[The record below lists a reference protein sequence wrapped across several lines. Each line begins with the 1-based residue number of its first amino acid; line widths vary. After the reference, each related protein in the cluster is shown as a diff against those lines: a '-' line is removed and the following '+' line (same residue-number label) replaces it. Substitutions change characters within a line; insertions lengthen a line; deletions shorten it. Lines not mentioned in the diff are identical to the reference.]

1 MATKITAAMVKE
13 LREKTGA
20 GMMDCKK
27 ALTATDGDAAA
38 AVDWLREKGIAKAA
52 KKSGR
57 VAAEGAVGAYVT
69 PDGKTGAV
77 VEINCETDF
86 AAGNEQFKSLLAKV
100 AQHIAETKPA
110 DLDALNNSELDGQ
123 KVSDI
128 ITNAT
133 ATIGEK
139 ISLRRFACYES
150 AGRLASYIHM
160 GGKIGV
166 LVNLTGGDEQLGK
179 DVAMQIAAAA
189 PIAIDETGVPADV
202 IDHEK
207 DVARKTALEEGKPE
221 KIVDRIVEGR
231 IKKFL
236 KEVCLIDQIFVK
248 DSDKTIKDILG
259 GVEVK
264 EFTRFMLGE
273 GIEKKQE
280 NFAAEVAAQMK

>member
-1 MATKITAAMVKE
+1 MAKITAAMVKE
-13 LREKTGA
+13 LRETTGA

-128 ITNAT
+128 TFTLND
-133 ATIGEK
+133 
-139 ISLRRFACYES
+139 ES
-150 AGRLASYIHM
+150 AKADNPATTNVTEANFYQVDGDAKTEGIQ
-160 GGKIGV
+160 GVVDPDQGV
-166 LVNLTGGDEQLGK
+166 LPTTGEAGTFAVTAAGVVL
-179 DVAMQIAAAA
+179 VAGGITLVM
-189 PIAIDETGVPADV
+189 G
-202 IDHEK
+202 
-207 DVARKTALEEGKPE
+207 ARK
-221 KIVDRIVEGR
+221 R
-231 IKKFL
+231 
-236 KEVCLIDQIFVK
+236 
-248 DSDKTIKDILG
+248 S
-259 GVEVK
+259 
-264 EFTRFMLGE
+264 
-273 GIEKKQE
+273 QE
-280 NFAAEVAAQMK
+280 

>member
-1 MATKITAAMVKE
+1 MAITAAMVKE

-52 KKSGR
+52 KKEGR
-57 VAAEGAVGAYVT
+57 VAAEGAVGAYIT

-110 DLDALNNSELDGQ
+110 DLDALNESELDGQ
-123 KVSDI
+123 KVSDL

-189 PIAIDETGVPADV
+189 PIAIDDSGVPQDI
-202 IDHEK
+202 IDHESE
-207 DVARKTALEEGKPE
+207 VARKQALEEGKPE

-231 IKKFL
+231 IKKYL

-248 DSDKTIKDILG
+248 DSEKTMKDVLG
-259 GVEVK
+259 DVK
-264 EFTRFMLGE
+264 VTEFTRFMLGE